1 MLLREELAD
10 AVELPVPAWRPSM
23 VPLPAALLSESCLS
37 CLSCSCFCL
46 RICESRFSKP
56 LSCVGGHRHQAGPV
70 RLAHGIACARAHTT
84 DAGIGMRA

>member
-56 LSCVGGHRHQAGPV
+56 LSCVGGTAIRPGRCVLRTAS
-70 RLAHGIACARAHTT
+70 RARALTRQ
-84 DAGIGMRA
+84 MRA